1 MSRNTSGAFGA
12 PTLEGRARVVTAVA
26 LTTGPLLMT
35 VGFLFAYLAWR
46 DAAAGAKEID
56 VTLAQPTLWSITT
69 MLDFLSA
76 CAFVAM
82 NVAFFIVT
90 RRWSAKLAWTGAVAM
105 TLQTVALG
113 AVAGAEILVAGLA
126 AKGVTPAILDNA
138 LDSFSNQ
145 PGGFAIFIFFLP
157 VEVIGMV
164 AMGLALWRTRW
175 VPRTSA
181 VIVGLFP
188 FVDILLPGHLL
199 RVGIFVVFTA
209 AWAMVA
215 AAVMRTGAPAPAEP
229 SKNSVGRVPA
239 TQPQDE
245 QTVSL

>member
-1 MSRNTSGAFGA
+1 MTRNSPVAIGA
-12 PTLEGRARVVTAVA
+12 PILQGRARVVTAMA
-26 LTTGPLLMT
+26 LVTGPIVMT
-35 VGFLFAYLAWR
+35 VGFFFAYLAWR

-56 VTLAQPTLWSITT
+56 VTLAQPTLWSLTT

-76 CAFVAM
+76 CTFVAM

-90 RRWSAKLAWTGAVAM
+90 RRWSAKLAWTGAIAM

-126 AKGVTPAILDNA
+126 AKGVDPAILDKA
-138 LDSFSNQ
+138 LDSFSTQ
-145 PGGFAIFIFFLP
+145 PGGFAIFILFLP
-157 VEVIGMV
+157 VEVVGMV

-175 VPRTSA
+175 VPRVSA

-188 FVDILLPGHLL
+188 FVDILVPGHLL
-199 RVGIFVVFTA
+199 RVGVFVVYTV
-209 AWAMVA
+209 AWALIA
-215 AAVMRTGAPAPAEP
+215 GAVMRTGAPKPAR
-229 SKNSVGRVPA
+229 SVKNPVEQVDA
-239 TQPQDE
+239 AQPQGE